1 MNPEQLAEAFELF
14 SNVSSQLANTYQAM
28 EAKVGLLNSELHQ
41 VDEQR
46 RQELDEKLRVSE
58 RYETLLQALPAGV
71 VVLDSRGVITDC
83 NPAAEALLGKPLVG
97 ELWRDVIARSF
108 APEGEDGHEIML
120 KDGRLISLATRSID
134 GGLGQLILLND
145 LTQTRRL
152 QQNLSRHRRLS
163 EMGRMMSSLAHQIR
177 TPLSA
182 AMLYAGHLNN
192 GALSEQQTQRFAG
205 KILSRLNHLEQ
216 QVKDMLIFVR
226 GDVKL
231 TDRIRADELVS
242 LWQQAME
249 VPVAAAGA
257 QCHIANLAP
266 DALVLCNRESMVGAL
281 MNLVSNA
288 IEAAGSAA
296 ELSISLKQQE
306 QALEIV
312 LLDNGPGIPS
322 ELIEQ
327 LDEPFFTTKP
337 QGTGLGLA
345 VVKAVCQAHHGEFSL
360 HSAPGA
366 GCTAVIR
373 LPLVATKANQ
383 EEARNAS

>member
-1 MNPEQLAEAFELF
+1 
-14 SNVSSQLANTYQAM
+14 
-28 EAKVGLLNSELHQ
+28 
-41 VDEQR
+41 
-46 RQELDEKLRVSE
+46 
-58 RYETLLQALPAGV
+58 
-71 VVLDSRGVITDC
+71 
-83 NPAAEALLGKPLVG
+83 
-97 ELWRDVIARSF
+97 
-108 APEGEDGHEIML
+108 
-120 KDGRLISLATRSID
+120 
-134 GGLGQLILLND
+134 
-145 LTQTRRL
+145 
-152 QQNLSRHRRLS
+152 
-163 EMGRMMSSLAHQIR
+163 
-177 TPLSA
+177 
-182 AMLYAGHLNN
+182 
-192 GALSEQQTQRFAG
+192 
-205 KILSRLNHLEQ
+205 
-216 QVKDMLIFVR
+216 
-226 GDVKL
+226 
-231 TDRIRADELVS
+231 
-242 LWQQAME
+242 
-249 VPVAAAGA
+249 
-257 QCHIANLAP
+257 
-266 DALVLCNRESMVGAL
+266 MVGAL